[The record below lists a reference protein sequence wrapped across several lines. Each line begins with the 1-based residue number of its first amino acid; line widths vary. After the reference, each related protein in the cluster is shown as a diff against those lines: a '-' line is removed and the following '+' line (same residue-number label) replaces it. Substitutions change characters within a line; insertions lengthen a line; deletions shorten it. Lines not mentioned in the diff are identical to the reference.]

1 MGGGGV
7 KAHFG
12 YVLLKNGPV
21 QEDINQ
27 TIYIIKLTPLVYKN
41 LTSYRPRV
49 LNDLEKVLISEI
61 D

>member
-12 YVLLKNGPV
+12 YVFFKNGPV

-27 TIYIIKLTPLVYKN
+27 SIYIIRLTPLVYKN
-41 LTSYRPRV
+41 LTFYRPRV
-49 LNDLEKVLISEI
+49 LNDLEKY
-61 D
+61 